1 MIMPLRVTAN
11 TLLVASLALSWTLP
25 AQAGD
30 EDSVAR
36 CAKATTDS
44 ERIACL
50 EAALR
55 NQSGIAPNGAPVDDS
70 VPELIPAPK
79 KQVVASPPAGAEASL
94 PVKEV
99 QSSPRAEPGETNNT
113 FGLKEEKP
121 PGEADTITV
130 TVTAVRK
137 NLQGKWVFE
146 TSGGEVW
153 LQTGQRV
160 ARFMDTPFDAEI
172 RPAAMGSYFIRPSNG
187 GVSVRVRREK

>member
-1 MIMPLRVTAN
+1 MPLRVTAN

-70 VPELIPAPK
+70 VPELMPAPK
-79 KQVVASPPAGAEASL
+79 KQVVAS
-94 PVKEV
+94 
-99 QSSPRAEPGETNNT
+99 
-113 FGLKEEKP
+113 P

-130 TVTAVRK
+130 TVTAVKK

-172 RPAAMGSYFIRPSNG
+172 RPAAMGSYFIRPSDG